1 MCRKRLFILFHL
13 VASSGILLAAGEN
26 SAYGENTAN
35 TEVISDKEKDPFHG
49 YLSFAWENDM
59 YFQRDYYYT
68 NGFQIDFFH
77 IKLEASPFS
86 RILLPPGR
94 KQTGGDYHGL
104 QLRQEIFTPKDLS
117 ADTISAGDHPYSST
131 LTLTQL
137 KIVNLPDRAV
147 RLTSGFQLGV
157 LGPAAL
163 GFKTQELAHH
173 ISNPSRPPQGW
184 DNQVKNDIIIN
195 YNFQFEKSFLHSKL
209 SMFGIQGRSRLG
221 TLHTDVSAGMWF
233 RLDARSG
240 YFQRLGPSGGKRL
253 NLLMH
258 FSASATHV
266 FYDATLQGG
275 MFNKSSSYY
284 IIDEKMIRWLGQARL
299 SATLELWGHQL
310 VFFSHLTSPRFKN
323 SSPHAWTGIAYKYWF

>member
-1 MCRKRLFILFHL
+1 MFRIRFFILIYL
-13 VASSGILLAAGEN
+13 AASAGILFAAGEDT
-26 SAYGENTAN
+26 TAP
-35 TEVISDKEKDPFHG
+35 EVTSEPDKDPFQG

-77 IKLEASPFS
+77 KKLEASPFS
-86 RILLPPGR
+86 RILLPPAR
-94 KQTGGDYHGL
+94 KQAGGYYHGL

-131 LTLTQL
+131 LTLTQV
-137 KIVNLPDRAV
+137 KVVNLPERAI

-195 YNFQFEKSFLHSKL
+195 YNFQFEKSFLQNKL

-240 YFQRLGPSGGKRL
+240 YFQRLGPSGGKGF
-253 NLLMH
+253 NFLMH
-258 FSASATHV
+258 FSANASHV

-275 MFNKSSSYY
+275 MFNKSSSYF
-284 IIDEKMIRWLGQARL
+284 ITDENMIRWLGQARV
-299 SATLELWGHQL
+299 SATLELWEHQL
-310 VFFSHLTSPRFKN
+310 VFYSHLSSPRFKN
-323 SSPHAWTGIAYKYWF
+323 SSPLAWTGIAYKYWF